1 MQDDSATLSEGNVG
15 DLAREGALGAL
26 RSPKAASPLSSVSR
40 LRRLLALEAVDVG
53 TLAWYSAA
61 IGLLSLAVPIA
72 VQSLV
77 NTVAFTALAQPILV
91 LSLLVMLG
99 LTLAA
104 WLRALR
110 LQTLE
115 RLQQRIL
122 VRATHD
128 AIVRVTRARLSALT
142 GQGGPELMN
151 RFFEVV
157 TIQKAAAKLLVDGM
171 SVVLQSAVSLLL
183 LAFYHPALLAFD
195 VVLIIAICIVIIPL
209 GRGGIETAAEES
221 KKKYRIAAWLEDVA
235 AGVRSF
241 KLVGADRLAF
251 SRANALAADYVHSR
265 RKQFKVLLRQTVAS
279 YIVQILAV
287 SGLLGLGGT
296 LVLRGEL
303 TLGQLVAAEL
313 VVAGI
318 TTGLTKLGQHLE
330 SFYDLTASLD
340 KLGVIVDLEEEP
352 ATGQLKP
359 PTASE
364 GLTLSFEGVSFRHS
378 EGGRGLND
386 VSFTLPPHTTM
397 VVWGNNA
404 SGKSTLAELCIG
416 LHLPDAGAI
425 RFNGV
430 DIRDLALGELR
441 REVALVGG
449 TEIFDGTVADNLL
462 LGWPAEQ
469 ADLIGALRAAA
480 LDAEVAALP
489 NGIATPLGH
498 TGVRLTSSQAAR
510 LMLARALTHKPQL
523 IVIDEAL
530 DGLDRETIHQVLDS
544 IHRYAPHTSVIVLT
558 SREDM
563 KVPDSRALRLTDGRL
578 TGDLS

>member
-1 MQDDSATLSEGNVG
+1 MQVRSAKSSEIKVS
-15 DLAREGALGAL
+15 DTTHEGALDAL
-26 RSPKAASPLSSVSR
+26 RSPSRTSPLSSVSR
-40 LRRLLALEAVDVG
+40 VRRLMALEAADVG

-61 IGLLSLAVPIA
+61 IGLLSLAVPVA

-77 NTVAFTALAQPILV
+77 NTVAFTALPQAIFV

-115 RLQQRIL
+115 RLQQRVL

-128 AIVRVTRARLSALT
+128 VVMRVTRARLSALAR
-142 GQGGPELMN
+142 QGGPELMN

-171 SVVLQSAVSLLL
+171 SLVLQSAVSLLL

-195 VVLIIAICIVIIPL
+195 VLLIIAIGIVIVPF

-235 AGVRSF
+235 GGVRSF
-241 KLVGADRLAF
+241 KLVGADKQAF
-251 SRANALAADYVHSR
+251 SRANALATDYVHSR

-318 TTGLTKLGQHLE
+318 STGLTKLGQHLE
-330 SFYDLTASLD
+330 SFYDLTASVE
-340 KLGVIVDLEEEP
+340 KLGVIVDLEEESV
-352 ATGQLKP
+352 TGQLKP
-359 PTASE
+359 PAASD
-364 GLTLSFEGVSFRHS
+364 GLTLTFDRVSFGHS
-378 EGGRGLND
+378 EGGRGLSD
-386 VSFTLPPHTTM
+386 VSFTLPAHATM
-397 VVWGNNA
+397 VVWGHNA

-416 LHLPDAGAI
+416 LHLPDTGAI

-430 DIRDLALGELR
+430 EIRDLALDELR

-449 TEIFDGTVADNLL
+449 VEIFDGTVAENLL
-462 LGWPAEQ
+462 LGWPAEE
-469 ADLIGALRAAA
+469 ADLIGALRVAA
-480 LDAEVAALP
+480 LDTEVAALP
-489 NGIATPLGH
+489 KGISTPLGH
-498 TGVRLTSSQAAR
+498 AGVRLTSSQAAR

-530 DGLDRETIHQVLDS
+530 DGLDRETIHQVLAG
-544 IHRYAPHTSVIVLT
+544 IRCYAPRTSMIVLT
-558 SREDM
+558 SREDIR
-563 KVPDSRALRLTDGRL
+563 VPDSRSLRLIEGRL
-578 TGDLS
+578 TGEPA

>member
-1 MQDDSATLSEGNVG
+1 MQEGSAEISGANVS
-15 DLAREGALGAL
+15 DVAREGALSAL
-26 RSPKAASPLSSVSR
+26 RSPSRTSPLSSVSR

-61 IGLLSLAVPIA
+61 IGLLSLAVPVA

-99 LTLAA
+99 LSLAA

-128 AIVRVTRARLSALT
+128 AIVRVTRARLSALRR
-142 GQGGPELMN
+142 QGGPELMN

-171 SVVLQSAVSLLL
+171 SIVLQSAVSLLL

-195 VVLIIAICIVIIPL
+195 VVLIIAIGIVIFPL

-241 KLVGADRLAF
+241 KLVGADQQAF

-279 YIVQILAV
+279 YVVQIFAV

-313 VVAGI
+313 VVAGV

-330 SFYDLTASLD
+330 SFYDLTASVD
-340 KLGVIVDLEEEP
+340 KLGAIVDLEEEP
-352 ATGQLKP
+352 VTGQLEP
-359 PTASE
+359 PASTE
-364 GLTLSFEGVSFRHS
+364 GLTLSFEGVSFSHS
-378 EGGRGLND
+378 EGGRGLSN
-386 VSFTLPPHTTM
+386 VSFTLPPHATM
-397 VVWGNNA
+397 VVWGHNA

-430 DIRDLALGELR
+430 DIRDLALDKLR
-441 REVALVGG
+441 REVTLVSG

-462 LGWPAEQ
+462 LGWPAAQ

-489 NGIATPLGH
+489 NGISTPLGH

-530 DGLDRETIHQVLDS
+530 DGLDRETIQRVLDG
-544 IHRYAPHTSVIVLT
+544 IRRYAPHTSVIVLT
-558 SREDM
+558 SREDLR
-563 KVPDSRALRLTDGRL
+563 VPDSRSLRLIDGRL
-578 TGDLS
+578 TGELS